1 MTVYLEKVSHFF
13 YKLFCKMTYQETLDY
28 LFSQLPMFQRVGGAA
43 YRSDLENIKI
53 LCKQLGNPENK
64 FDTIHVAGTNGKG
77 STSHMIASVLQSAG
91 YTVGLYT
98 SPHLK
103 NFTERIRLNGQE
115 IEQDFV
121 IDFVEKI
128 RTTITSISPSFFE
141 VTVAM
146 AFEYFAYKKVDIA
159 IIEVGMGGRLD
170 ATNVI
175 SPLLSVITN
184 IGFDHQQFL
193 GDTLA
198 KIAAEKAGIIKQN
211 TPVIISQ
218 KQKETIEVF
227 EEIAMKNEAELIFA
241 TDNYE
246 VTPTVFSYDDASK
259 QGNFDVSSRTYH
271 EVMQATELL
280 YLYTDIELDLKGIYQ
295 KQNLA
300 GVICALE
307 KLKTIESFRRIIERK
322 VPYFTFTEEN
332 LLEGLKHAAQKTGLK
347 GRWYKLSEE
356 NKKPT
361 IICDI
366 AHNEDGINQVISQL
380 KTQLNK
386 ESYKTL
392 RIVFGAVNDKDL
404 DKIFSLLRSELQE
417 KITQKI
423 VFYFCKPDV
432 PRGLEVSILKDKA
445 SEFGLE
451 GKAHESVKD
460 ALETAKKDA
469 DTTDLIYVGG
479 SAFVV
484 AEVV

>member
-1 MTVYLEKVSHFF
+1 
-13 YKLFCKMTYQETLDY
+13 MTYQETLDY

-91 YTVGLYT
+91 YNVGLYT

-121 IDFVEKI
+121 VDFVEKI
-128 RTTITSISPSFFE
+128 RTTITSILPSFFE

-146 AFEYFAYKKVDIA
+146 AFEYFTYKKVDIA

-193 GDTLA
+193 GDTLQ
-198 KIAAEKAGIIKQN
+198 KIAAEKAGIIKPN

-218 KQKETIEVF
+218 KQKETTEVF
-227 EEIAMKNEAELIFA
+227 EEIARKNKSEIIFA
-241 TDNYE
+241 TDKYE
-246 VTPTVFSYDDASK
+246 VTPTMYSYDDDSK
-259 QGNFDVSSRTYH
+259 KDNFDISSITYH
-271 EVMQATELL
+271 ENLRATELL
-280 YLYTDIELDLKGIYQ
+280 YLYADIELDLKGVYQ

-300 GVICALE
+300 GVISALE
-307 KLKTIESFRRIIERK
+307 KLKKIESFRRIVERK
-322 VPYFTFTEEN
+322 DSYFTFTEEN
-332 LLEGLKHAAQKTGLK
+332 LIEGLRHAAKKTGLK
-347 GRWYKLSEE
+347 GRWYKLSKEDD
-356 NKKPT
+356 KTP

-366 AHNEDGINQVISQL
+366 AHNEDGISQVVSQL
-380 KTQLNK
+380 KTELKKQNY
-386 ESYKTL
+386 STL

-404 DKIFSLLRSELQE
+404 DKIFSLLKTELQD
-417 KITQKI
+417 KINQKTL
-423 VFYFCKPDV
+423 FYFCKPEV
-432 PRGLEVSILKDKA
+432 PRGLEATILKDKA
-445 SEFGLE
+445 KEFGLQGE
-451 GKAHESVKD
+451 IYESVNS
-460 ALETAKKDA
+460 ALEAAKKDVNSKENQA
-469 DTTDLIYVGG
+469 ENQNSFIYVGG

>member
-1 MTVYLEKVSHFF
+1 MN
-13 YKLFCKMTYQETLDY
+13 YKETLDY
-28 LFSQLPMFQRVGGAA
+28 LFSQLPMFQRVGAAA
-43 YRSDLENIKI
+43 YRNDLENIKI
-53 LCKQLGNPENK
+53 LCEQLGNPEQK

-121 IDFVEKI
+121 IDFVEKV
-128 RTTITSISPSFFE
+128 RTTITSILPSFFE
-141 VTVAM
+141 VTVAI

-159 IIEVGMGGRLD
+159 VIEVGMGGRLD

-193 GDTLA
+193 GDTLS
-198 KIAAEKAGIIKQN
+198 KIAAEKAGIIKPN

-218 KQKETIEVF
+218 RQGETTEVF
-227 EEIAMKNEAELIFA
+227 EEIAQKNNAELIFA
-241 TDNYE
+241 TDKYE
-246 VTPTVFSYDDASK
+246 VTKTIYSYNDNSK
-259 QGNFDVSSRTYH
+259 KDNFDISLITNHANSK
-271 EVMQATELL
+271 ATELI

-300 GVICALE
+300 GVVCALE
-307 KLKTIESFRRIIERK
+307 KLKTIQSDRRIKEGK
-322 VPYFTFTEEN
+322 VPYFNFTKEN
-332 LLEGLKHAAQKTGLK
+332 LMEGLKQAAQKTGLK
-347 GRWYKLSEE
+347 GRWYRLNKE
-356 NKKPT
+356 NQYPT

-366 AHNEDGINQVISQL
+366 AHNEDGINQIISQL
-380 KTQLNK
+380 KSELTKQDY
-386 ESYKTL
+386 STL

-404 DKIFSLLRSELQE
+404 NKIFSLLQKELQQ
-417 KITQKI
+417 KITQRT

-432 PRGLEVSILKDKA
+432 PRGLEASILKDKA
-445 SEFGLE
+445 NEFGLE
-451 GKAHESVKD
+451 GEVYASVNE
-460 ALETAKKDA
+460 ALETAKREANVENQNDF
-469 DTTDLIYVGG
+469 IFVGG

>member
-1 MTVYLEKVSHFF
+1 
-13 YKLFCKMTYQETLDY
+13 MTYQQTLDY
-28 LFSQLPMFQRVGGAA
+28 LYSQLPMFQRVGGAA
-43 YRSDLENIKI
+43 YRSDLDNIKI

-77 STSHMIASVLQSAG
+77 STSHMLASVLQSAG

-128 RTTITSISPSFFE
+128 RTTITTISPSFFE

-146 AFEYFAYKKVDIA
+146 AFEYFAHKKVDIA

-198 KIAAEKAGIIKQN
+198 KIAAEKGGIIKPN

-218 KQKETIEVF
+218 KQEETTPVF
-227 EEIAMKNEAELIFA
+227 EEIAEKNNAELIFA

-246 VTPTVFSYDDASK
+246 VTKTIYSYDDDSK
-259 QGNFDVSSRTYH
+259 QTNFDVSSITYH
-271 EVMQATELL
+271 ANFQATELI
-280 YLYTDIELDLKGIYQ
+280 YLYADIELDLKGIYQ
-295 KQNLA
+295 KQNIT

-307 KLKTIESFRRIIERK
+307 KLKTIESSRRLAEEK
-322 VPYFTFTEEN
+322 EPFFTFTEEN
-332 LLEGLKHAAQKTGLK
+332 VIEGLRHAAQKTGLK
-347 GRWYKLSEE
+347 GRWYKL
-356 NKKPT
+356 NKDNEKTT

-366 AHNEDGINQVISQL
+366 AHNEDGISQIISQL
-380 KTQLNK
+380 KTELAK
-386 ESYKTL
+386 ENYSTL
-392 RIVFGAVNDKDL
+392 RMVFGAVNDKDL
-404 DKIFSLLRSELQE
+404 DKIFSLLKKELQE
-417 KITQKI
+417 KITQKT

-432 PRGLEVSILKDKA
+432 PRGLDASILKDKA
-445 SEFGLE
+445 KEFSLE
-451 GKAHESVKD
+451 GKIYESVNS
-460 ALETAKKDA
+460 ALEAAKKEA
-469 DTTDLIYVGG
+469 DLIENKNDFIYVGG

>member
-1 MTVYLEKVSHFF
+1 
-13 YKLFCKMTYQETLDY
+13 MTYQETLDY
-28 LFSQLPMFQRVGGAA
+28 LFAQLPMFQRVGGAA

-91 YTVGLYT
+91 YDVGLYT

-103 NFTERIRLNGQE
+103 NFTERIKLNGQE
-115 IEQDFV
+115 IEQRFV

-170 ATNVI
+170 ATNII

-193 GDTLA
+193 GDTLE
-198 KIAAEKAGIIKQN
+198 KIAAEKAGVIKPN

-218 KQKETIEVF
+218 KQEETTEVF
-227 EEIAMKNEAELIFA
+227 KKIAQENNAELTFA
-241 TDNYE
+241 TDNFE
-246 VTPTVFSYDDASK
+246 VTQTIYSYDDDSK
-259 QGNFDVSSRTYH
+259 KDNFDVSSITYH
-271 EVMQATELL
+271 ENLDATELL
-280 YLYTDIELDLKGIYQ
+280 YLYADIELDLKGIYQ

-307 KLKTIESFRRIIERK
+307 KLKTIESERRILKEVEKIEVK
-322 VPYFTFTEEN
+322 EMEAEQNPYFTFTEEN
-332 LLEGLKHAAQKTGLK
+332 VIEGLKHAAKNTGLK
-347 GRWYKLSEE
+347 GRWYKLSKE
-356 NKKPT
+356 NENPT

-380 KTQLNK
+380 KIELEK
-386 ESYKTL
+386 ENYSTL

-404 DKIFSLLRSELQE
+404 DKIFILLQTELQE

-423 VFYFCKPDV
+423 VFYFCKPNV
-432 PRGLEVSILKDKA
+432 PRGLEASILKNKA
-445 SEFGLE
+445 NGFGLE
-451 GKAHESVKD
+451 GQIYESVND
-460 ALETAKKDA
+460 ALEAVKEDSSLGKNQNDF
-469 DTTDLIYVGG
+469 IYVGG

>member
-1 MTVYLEKVSHFF
+1 
-13 YKLFCKMTYQETLDY
+13 
-28 LFSQLPMFQRVGGAA
+28 MFQRVGVIA
-43 YRSDLENIKI
+43 YRSDLDNIKI

-64 FDTIHVAGTNGKG
+64 FDTIHIAGTNGKG

-91 YTVGLYT
+91 YQVGLYT

-115 IEQDFV
+115 IEQEFV

-128 RTTITSISPSFFE
+128 RTTINTISPSFFE

-159 IIEVGMGGRLD
+159 VIEVGMGGRLD
-170 ATNVI
+170 STNII

-184 IGFDHQQFL
+184 IGLDHQQFL
-193 GDTLA
+193 GDTLS
-198 KIAAEKAGIIKQN
+198 KIAAEKAGIIKPN

-218 KQKETIEVF
+218 RQEETTKVF
-227 EEIAMKNEAELIFA
+227 EEIAKKNNAELIFA
-241 TDNYE
+241 TDNFE
-246 VTPTVFSYDDASK
+246 VSQTIYSHDDESK
-259 QGNFDVSSRTYH
+259 KGNYDVSTILNH
-271 EVMQATELL
+271 EIMKAKEYN

-307 KLKTIESFRRIIERK
+307 KLKTVKLKTVKLKTVKLKTVNLETVNLETVNLETTNAERK
-322 VPYFTFTEEN
+322 NDYLTFTEEN
-332 LLEGLKHAAQKTGLK
+332 LLEGLRHASQKTGLK
-347 GRWYKLSEE
+347 GRWHKLSKEDQ
-356 NKKPT
+356 NTT

-366 AHNEDGINQVISQL
+366 AHNEDGVNQVISQL
-380 KTQLNK
+380 KTELERRNY
-386 ESYKTL
+386 STL
-392 RIVFGAVNDKDL
+392 RMVFGVVNDKDL
-404 DKIFSLLRSELQE
+404 DKIFSLLKKELQE
-417 KITQKI
+417 KINQKT

-445 SEFGLE
+445 NEFDLF
-451 GKAHESVKD
+451 GKVYESVNS
-460 ALETAKKDA
+460 ALEAAKEDSNS
-469 DTTDLIYVGG
+469 DNSQNDFIFVGG

-484 AEVV
+484 AEVI

>member
-1 MTVYLEKVSHFF
+1 MLN
-13 YKLFCKMTYQETLDY
+13 YQETLDY
-28 LFSQLPMFQRVGGAA
+28 LFAQLPMFQRVGGAA
-43 YRSDLENIKI
+43 YRSDLSTIKI
-53 LCKQLGNPENK
+53 LCKQLGNPEQK

-77 STSHMIASVLQSAG
+77 STSHMITSVLQAAG
-91 YTVGLYT
+91 YDVGLYT

-103 NFTERIRLNGQE
+103 NFTERIKLNGQE

-170 ATNVI
+170 ATNII
-175 SPLLSVITN
+175 SPLISIITN

-193 GDTLA
+193 GDTLQ
-198 KIAAEKAGIIKQN
+198 KIAAEKGGIIKPN

-218 KQKETIEVF
+218 KQEETTETF
-227 EEIAMKNEAELIFA
+227 KEIAQKNNAELIFA
-241 TDNYE
+241 TDNFE
-246 VTPTVFSYDDASK
+246 VTPTIYSYDDDSK
-259 QGNFDVSSRTYH
+259 KSNFDISTITNH
-271 EVMQATELL
+271 KNLNATELL

-307 KLKTIESFRRIIERK
+307 KLKTIESKRRILKEVEVEQEK
-322 VPYFTFTEEN
+322 QNPYFTFTEEN
-332 LLEGLKHAAQKTGLK
+332 LIEGLKNAAQNTGLK
-347 GRWYKLSEE
+347 GRWYKLSKE

-366 AHNEDGINQVISQL
+366 AHNEDGISQVISQL
-380 KTQLNK
+380 KIELEK
-386 ESYKTL
+386 GKYSTL
-392 RIVFGAVNDKDL
+392 RIVFGVVNDKDL
-404 DKIFSLLRSELQE
+404 DKIFTLLQTKLQE
-417 KITQKI
+417 KITQKT
-423 VFYFCKPDV
+423 VFYFCKPDI
-432 PRGLEVSILKDKA
+432 PRGLEVSILKVKA
-445 SEFGLE
+445 SGFDLE
-451 GKAHESVKD
+451 GQVYESVND
-460 ALETAKKDA
+460 ALKAAKEDSSLGKNQNDF
-469 DTTDLIYVGG
+469 IYVGG

>member
-1 MTVYLEKVSHFF
+1 
-13 YKLFCKMTYQETLDY
+13 MTYQETLDY

-43 YRSDLENIKI
+43 YRSDLSTIKI

-91 YTVGLYT
+91 YNVGLYT

-103 NFTERIRLNGQE
+103 SFTERIKLNGQE
-115 IEQDFV
+115 IEQGFV

-184 IGFDHQQFL
+184 ISFDHQQFL
-193 GDTLA
+193 GDTLQ
-198 KIAAEKAGIIKQN
+198 KIAAEKAGIIKPN
-211 TPVIISQ
+211 IPVIISQ
-218 KQKETIEVF
+218 KQEETTEVF
-227 EEIAMKNEAELIFA
+227 KEIAQKNNAELIFA
-241 TDNYE
+241 TDNFE
-246 VTPTVFSYDDASK
+246 VTQTIYSYDDDSK
-259 QGNFDVSSRTYH
+259 KNNFDVSSITYH
-271 EVMQATELL
+271 ENLNATELL
-280 YLYTDIELDLKGIYQ
+280 YLYADIELDLKGIYQ

-307 KLKTIESFRRIIERK
+307 KLKTIQSERRKLKELEK
-322 VPYFTFTEEN
+322 VEEEQNPYFTFTEEN
-332 LLEGLKHAAQKTGLK
+332 VMEGLKHAAKNTGLK
-347 GRWYKLSEE
+347 GRWHKLSKE
-356 NKKPT
+356 NENP
-361 IICDI
+361 IVICDI

-380 KTQLNK
+380 KIELGKGNY
-386 ESYKTL
+386 STL

-404 DKIFSLLRSELQE
+404 NKTFALLQTELQE
-417 KITQKI
+417 KITQKT
-423 VFYFCKPDV
+423 VFYFCKPDI
-432 PRGLEVSILKDKA
+432 PRGLEASILKDKA
-445 SEFGLE
+445 KEFNLLGQVY
-451 GKAHESVKD
+451 ESVQD
-460 ALETAKKDA
+460 ALQAAKEEAKEGIKNEAIKNDF
-469 DTTDLIYVGG
+469 IYVGG